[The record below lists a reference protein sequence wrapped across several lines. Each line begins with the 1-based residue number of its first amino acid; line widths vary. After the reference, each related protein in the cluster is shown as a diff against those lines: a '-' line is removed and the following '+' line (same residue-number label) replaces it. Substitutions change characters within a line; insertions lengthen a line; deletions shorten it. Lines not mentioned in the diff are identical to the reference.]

1 MGLRVLVCSR
11 RDRHDA
17 DLIEST
23 LTRLNATRGPIECI
37 IDGEARGVDRMAG
50 KWARDHGVLE
60 WGYLPEWHRAGPEG
74 EARNQLMIAETRPD
88 LVVAFPGRCRDRRHG
103 QAGPRRAHRGDR
115 DRVEA
120 AIAACARSG

>member
-1 MGLRVLVCSR
+1 MGLRVLVCGS

-50 KWARDHGVLE
+50 KWARDRGVLE

-74 EARNQLMIAETRPD
+74 EARDQLMIAEARPD
-88 LVVAFPGRCRDRRHG
+88 LVVAFPGG
-103 QAGPRRAHRGDR
+103 AGTAVMVKQARA
-115 DRVEA
+115 
-120 AIAACARSG
+120 ARIEVIEIG

>member
-1 MGLRVLVCSR
+1 MRVLVCGG
-11 RDRHDA
+11 RDEHHA

-23 LTRLNATRGPIECI
+23 LSHLNATRGPFECL

-88 LVVAFPGRCRDRRHG
+88 LVVAFPGRCFTWP
-103 QAGPRRAHRGDR
+103 AGRSSSCLGGGCPADHHQ
-115 DRVEA
+115 RVS
-120 AIAACARSG
+120 CASRPSEP